1 MQNEYDPDADTYFV
15 ENIEKMNDGQRV
27 IFDLISTKITKCEG
41 GVFFLDAIAGA
52 GKMFLSNLLLAFA
65 CRTHKIAIATAM
77 SGIAAT
83 LLTLG
88 GTFHHQFDVPIPIFE
103 NSSSHLS
110 LNSMA
115 VDIIKQASFILID
128 EVSMM
133 HKYMLELLDRFLK
146 LIMNSENVM

>member
-1 MQNEYDPDADTYFV
+1 
-15 ENIEKMNDGQRV
+15 
-27 IFDLISTKITKCEG
+27 
-41 GVFFLDAIAGA
+41 
-52 GKMFLSNLLLAFA
+52 
-65 CRTHKIAIATAM
+65 M

-88 GTFHHQFDVPIPIFE
+88 GTFHHRFDIPIPIFE

-115 VDIIKQASFILID
+115 VNIIKQASFILID

-133 HKYMLELLDRFLK
+133 HKYMLDCLERFYKSL
-146 LIMNSENVM
+146 